1 MQRKQWNEQQQ
12 QQMNIFK
19 KTNKKAEKKYD
30 HIEIKWNELASD
42 RDKSE
47 AMNDRRANEWGMS
60 LIDSQLITESERC
73 KRSDVCM
80 CCGQYLHVQT

>member
-1 MQRKQWNEQQQ
+1 MARGKKTMNKRKQTKRSE
-12 QQMNIFK
+12 
-19 KTNKKAEKKYD
+19 YD

-60 LIDSQLITESERC
+60 LIDSQLITEHREQNVY
-73 KRSDVCM
+73 VCV
-80 CCGQYLHVQT
+80 CYGQYLHVQT